1 MKKLKIGVESVGA
14 KAYSKEIENMSQSSN
29 ASSTSSLKT
38 RFVPIDETDFNWDSI
53 VIEPPKKKGNY
64 SYSNLVVVDD
74 DGEPKNLAFQLADQN
89 IYGLK
94 YNNGPENKKP
104 QSGIKFTYLL
114 RDEET
119 ESRFDTIIDKVAR
132 AIEAFYND
140 ETISKKMPKLGKIQL
155 DTMADGKTID
165 LIKPSYTT
173 NENGNTCVY
182 PEFNTSGR
190 GHTLKNYTSFRGR
203 KKDEK
208 WTDYLQTSVD
218 DDSTKACATVSLRIK
233 GISFGACGT
242 GMSCIANV
250 KYVVQAIKLSKPMEE
265 EKVEEEDV
273 FAYMSD
279 EEDPEEEG
287 EENTDEVA
295 STEEESPTPEVSYKE
310 LLAKKANATKGKK
323 KK

>member
-29 ASSTSSLKT
+29 ACSTSSLKT

-64 SYSNLVVVDD
+64 SYSNLVVDD

-89 IYGLK
+89 IFGLK

-119 ESRFDTIIDKVAR
+119 QSRFDTIIDKVAH
-132 AIEAFYND
+132 AIETFYAD
-140 ETISKKMPKLGKIQL
+140 ETIRKKMPKLSKIQL
-155 DTMADGKTID
+155 DIMEKGATID

-190 GHTLKNYTSFRGR
+190 GHTLKNYTAFRGR
-203 KKDEK
+203 KKGDR
-208 WTDYLQTSVD
+208 WIDYIPTAVD

-242 GMSCIANV
+242 GISCIANV

-287 EENTDEVA
+287 EEENTDEVA

-310 LLAKKANATKGKK
+310 LLAKANATKGKK

>member
-38 RFVPIDETDFNWDSI
+38 RFVPIDETDFDWDSI
-53 VIEPPKKKGNY
+53 DIEAPKKKGNY
-64 SYSNLVVVDD
+64 SYSNLVVRDD
-74 DGEPKNLAFQLADQN
+74 DGEPQNLAFQLADQN
-89 IYGLK
+89 IFGLK

-114 RDEET
+114 RDEGT
-119 ESRFDTIIDKVAR
+119 QSRFDTIIDKVAH
-132 AIEAFYND
+132 AIETFYAD
-140 ETISKKMPKLGKIQL
+140 ETIRKKMPKLSKIQL
-155 DTMADGKTID
+155 DTMEKGATID

-173 NENGNTCVY
+173 NENGNTCVH
-182 PEFNTSGR
+182 PEFNTSGS
-190 GHTLKNYTSFRGR
+190 GYKLKNYTAFRGR
-203 KKDEK
+203 KKCDR
-208 WTDYLQTSVD
+208 WIDYIPTAAD

-233 GISFGACGT
+233 GITFGACGT

-273 FAYMSD
+273 FAHMGD
-279 EEDPEEEG
+279 EEDSEEE
-287 EENTDEVA
+287 V
-295 STEEESPTPEVSYKE
+295 EEEVFEEEPSTPPKVSSKE
-310 LLAKKANATKGKK
+310 LLAAAKATKGKK